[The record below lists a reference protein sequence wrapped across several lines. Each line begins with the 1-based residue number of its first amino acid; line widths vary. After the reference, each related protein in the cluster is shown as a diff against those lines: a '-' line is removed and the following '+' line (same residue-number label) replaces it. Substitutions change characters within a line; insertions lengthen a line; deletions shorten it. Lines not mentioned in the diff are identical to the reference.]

1 MIVTLCLSLSSFEK
15 DLSKK
20 LARRFNKS
28 STAKYLISFKKP
40 KKIIKKWK
48 FQVELVGKFPT
59 SMHGSSERHTCYVYR
74 RELRTSDDSV
84 FDDNDIPCDPLFR
97 EAWELCKTGSLDKIH
112 DHVDWKTDVF
122 LQEKIAREQKQPDRL
137 TDTWTE
143 QCTTERVDLFQGRSH
158 CRQCFRKLDG
168 AVDDEGNLL
177 DETQKKKM
185 CNLSRM
191 GCPQPGCNEHI
202 CKHCWREGYDKH
214 QRND

>member
-20 LARRFNKS
+20 LAPRFNKS

-59 SMHGSSERHTCYVYR
+59 SMHGSSEKHTCYVYH
-74 RELRTSDDSV
+74 RELHNSDDSV

-112 DHVDWKTDVF
+112 DHVDWKTDAF
-122 LQEKIAREQKQPDRL
+122 SCPSQSP
-137 TDTWTE
+137 WY
-143 QCTTERVDLFQGRSH
+143 RVTY
-158 CRQCFRKLDG
+158 
-168 AVDDEGNLL
+168 N
-177 DETQKKKM
+177 T
-185 CNLSRM
+185 
-191 GCPQPGCNEHI
+191 
-202 CKHCWREGYDKH
+202 
-214 QRND
+214 